1 MNIFHDNQLPFWAFF
16 HQLEKQ
22 LSYERWIDKYKQL
35 LQLLFSND
43 ISYDVD
49 GSELLKVCKALF
61 LQDIKDEQRF
71 TELFKTYWALE
82 NRKWLDF
89 FTTIISQKSRKG
101 IHPQIEKEK
110 PLVSKKNQQESK
122 ETIGETTTN
131 RSGTNEQTK
140 TITESTDEYE
150 LFYFTPDFDL
160 ECKEDCPHHEEQE
173 AKEYNFNDEYL
184 PITRR
189 EMVKGLQYLR
199 RPEKQGTTTEIDI
212 IATTQKIAKDSIFM
226 EPIFK
231 PGVGNRDDTII
242 FFVDCNGSMMPFHEL
257 SNRLVNTAIT
267 MGGHKNASVYYYE
280 NAPTDFVFE
289 KPQLTQPVKL
299 TSLTPF
305 MHIRRSIA
313 VVISD
318 IGYARSFGDPERFE
332 YRKQELIPFL
342 DFLNNHCAHIL
353 WLNPVPANR
362 WDKSSSDF
370 IKQYVLRMTS
380 IFDEGINPFQTAIRT
395 MFKKQYLK

>member
-1 MNIFHDNQLPFWAFF
+1 MNIFHDNKLPFWTFF

-49 GSELLKVCKALF
+49 GNELLKICKALF

-82 NRKWLDF
+82 NKKWFDF
-89 FTTIISQKSRKG
+89 FITIKSQESREGTK
-101 IHPQIEKEK
+101 PQMEMEQ
-110 PLVSKKNQQESK
+110 PLVSRKNQQERN
-122 ETIGETTTN
+122 ETINETTTT
-131 RSGTNEQTK
+131 RASSNEQTK

-150 LFYFTPDFDL
+150 IFYFTPDFDL
-160 ECKEDCPHHEEQE
+160 ECKEDCPHHEEHE

-189 EMVKGLQYLR
+189 EMVKGWQYLR
-199 RPEKQGTTTEIDI
+199 RPEKQGATSAIDI

-226 EPIFK
+226 EPIYQQ
-231 PGVGNRDDTII
+231 GVGNRDDTII
-242 FFVDCNGSMMPFHEL
+242 FFVDRNGSMMPFHEL

-267 MGGHKNASVYYYE
+267 MGGHKNAAVYYYE

-289 KPQLTQPVKL
+289 KPQLTQAIKL
-299 TSLTPF
+299 TSLTPY

-318 IGYARSFGDPERFE
+318 IGYARSFGTPERYE
-332 YRKQELIPFL
+332 YRQQELIPFL
-342 DFLNNHCAHIL
+342 SFLNSHCAHIL
-353 WLNPVPANR
+353 WLNPVPVNR
-362 WDKSSSDF
+362 WDKASADF